1 MKKQVSQKF
10 NHNQTTGMQRANLN
24 YEVVQ
29 RSLFSTK
36 FNSLML
42 QLI

>member
-1 MKKQVSQKF
+1 
-10 NHNQTTGMQRANLN
+10 MQRANLN